1 MIHEKVAPR
10 EPLGPP
16 PSSRKIAS
24 SGAIVRPVWA
34 EVAIGVVGCV
44 GALGAVW
51 IANNYFW
58 PDGLARQYAADRGIP
73 WPEGGLQISTGIA
86 NPVLIAIGVTVVM
99 TILAT
104 RRRFG
109 RYVYAIGGNPE
120 AAELGGVNSRRII
133 LMTFVLTGV
142 LAAISGAISTARL
155 ESAVVGLGVGAELA
169 VIAAVVIGGTSFAG
183 GIGTIP
189 GAVFGAVLM
198 QSLQSGMALLKIDA
212 PIQDIIVGI
221 VLVTAVGLDT
231 VLRRRAGRP

>member
-1 MIHEKVAPR
+1 
-10 EPLGPP
+10 
-16 PSSRKIAS
+16 
-24 SGAIVRPVWA
+24 
-34 EVAIGVVGCV
+34 
-44 GALGAVW
+44 
-51 IANNYFW
+51 
-58 PDGLARQYAADRGIP
+58 
-73 WPEGGLQISTGIA
+73 
-86 NPVLIAIGVTVVM
+86 M

-120 AAELGGVNSRRII
+120 AAELGGINTKRII
-133 LMTFVLTGV
+133 MMTFVLMGI
-142 LAAISGAISTARL
+142 LAAVSGAISIARL
-155 ESAVVGLGVGAELA
+155 ESATVGLGVGAELA
-169 VIAAVVIGGTSFAG
+169 VIAAAVIGGTSFAG